1 MISREPLRAEE
12 LWQACVDAQEQLAHH
27 HSRFFQQV
35 RDKSEVLS
43 AALSAGH
50 WQRAAALA
58 FLMDVHDD
66 LALLPQLVDLAMMPA
81 WAAQAR
87 RAITNIPREQLIPR
101 LEELLTAHLDQL
113 TDEDDDYY
121 ALCAEVLADAE
132 AWTLLAQLVS
142 AARTSPNLLLQD
154 VAARVAESYGA
165 LITNAGERPARGEE
179 GGEE

>member
-1 MISREPLRAEE
+1 MTSREPLRAEE

-35 RDKSEVLS
+35 RDKSGVLS

-58 FLMDVHDD
+58 FLTDVHDD
-66 LALLPQLVDLAMMPA
+66 
-81 WAAQAR
+81 
-87 RAITNIPREQLIPR
+87 
-101 LEELLTAHLDQL
+101 LDQL

-121 ALCAEVLADAE
+121 ALWIEVLADAE
-132 AWTLLAQLVS
+132 AWTLLDQLVS
-142 AARTSPNLLLQD
+142 TARTSPNLLLQD

-165 LITNAGERPARGEE
+165 LITDVGDRPARAPSIQDVS
-179 GGEE
+179 